1 MPAPSATRRALL
13 EGLADAAGFVLGALA
28 GWGLGLL
35 LGIDFIRSAGYG
47 GTSMLGLVLILA
59 GCGAGKWLS
68 RRWLRQWLGVPGS
81 PGAPGSPGSP

>member
-35 LGIDFIRSAGYG
+35 LGIDFIRSSGYG
-47 GTSMLGLVLILA
+47 GASMLGLVLILV

-68 RRWLRQWLGVPGS
+68 RRWLQQRLGPPAS
-81 PGAPGSPGSP
+81 PGARRPPGGS

>member
-35 LGIDFIRSAGYG
+35 LGIDFVRSPGYG
-47 GTSMLGLVLILA
+47 GTAMLGLVLILA
-59 GCGAGKWLS
+59 GCGVGKWLS
-68 RRWLRQWLGVPGS
+68 RRWLQQRL
-81 PGAPGSPGSP
+81 GSPGSTGAPRPPGGS